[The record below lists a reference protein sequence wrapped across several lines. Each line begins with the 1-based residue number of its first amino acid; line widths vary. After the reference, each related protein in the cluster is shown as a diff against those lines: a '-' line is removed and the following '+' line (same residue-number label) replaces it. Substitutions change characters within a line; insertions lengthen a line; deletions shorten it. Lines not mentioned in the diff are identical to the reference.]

1 MGTHVPVS
9 TVTTVQRNPLRLHG
23 ILDMA
28 HSLGFGF
35 GGGLFFSSVEM
46 LRISWTAFQW
56 VEGSRLAQRKDIPMS
71 IFPAETPNA
80 RPNNAGRGNTN
91 PDFKPSEYWV
101 NIGFEVDVPV
111 IDPSTGIQKVDE
123 NGQPMMEKDFISLP
137 MNLPLDNIEPM
148 ALGNGKNAD
157 WTKKVQAKNAI
168 LAQLKAACP
177 TLAPGEGRIT
187 TLQCQLFRKAAPA
200 AEPAVGEN
208 PLLDQ
213 IGMKLIG

>member
-137 MNLPLDNIEPM
+137 MNLPLDNIEPH
-148 ALGNGKNAD
+148 GIG
-157 WTKKVQAKNAI
+157 QR
-168 LAQLKAACP
+168 QEC
-177 TLAPGEGRIT
+177 R
-187 TLQCQLFRKAAPA
+187 
-200 AEPAVGEN
+200 
-208 PLLDQ
+208 LDQ
-213 IGMKLIG
+213 KGSGEECDSGPVEGCMSDSCTG